1 MCDKEHFEKLEG
13 RVDKL
18 EKEYAVHEATS
29 TEQIKTLFNATKIL
43 FWVTVFFGG
52 ILLLTV
58 VYGAVGEHGFN
69 HVTKA
74 AQDLRK

>member
-1 MCDKEHFEKLEG
+1 MCDKEHFEKLED
-13 RVDKL
+13 RVDCL
-18 EKEYAVHEATS
+18 EKQYAVHEAAS

-58 VYGAVGEHGFN
+58 VYGAVGENGFN
-69 HVTKA
+69 HVANA
-74 AQDLRK
+74 ANELRK

>member
-1 MCDKEHFEKLEG
+1 MCAKEHFEELEE
-13 RVDKL
+13 RVDSL
-18 EKEYAVHEATS
+18 EKQYAVHEATS
-29 TEQIKTLFNATKIL
+29 TEQIKTLFNSTKIL

-69 HVTKA
+69 HVTNA
-74 AQDLRK
+74 ANDLGR